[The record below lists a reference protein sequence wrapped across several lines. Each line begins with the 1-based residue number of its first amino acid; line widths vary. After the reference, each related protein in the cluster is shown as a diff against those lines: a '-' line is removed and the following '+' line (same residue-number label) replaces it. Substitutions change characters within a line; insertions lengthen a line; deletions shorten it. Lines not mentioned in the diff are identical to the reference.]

1 MGLTYYVVK
10 RVSLFVLI
18 AFGILLISFFLG
30 RIIPADPIEAMYGSE
45 FVDRLTPEQR
55 EKIMHRM
62 GLDRPYHEQFFM
74 YLFDLLQG
82 DFGTSQKSRKPVINE
97 VLQRWPATIEITIAS
112 MIIAVAIG
120 VPMGV
125 YSAIH
130 RNTILDNIS
139 RVISL
144 TGAAMPS
151 FFLGL
156 GVLTV
161 FYYQLGWIDVC
172 RLSRHLQPPPHVTG
186 LYTID
191 SLIVGDLPLFVD
203 VLWHLLTP
211 ALVLGFIISA
221 QFNRL
226 TRSSMLDALGSDY
239 IKTAWAKGLTAK
251 MVYYKHALKNALI
264 PVVTVIG
271 TSIGGLLNGTLI
283 TETIFVWN
291 GLGRYTVSATLW
303 LDFPVIQST
312 AIIFALIYAGCNLA
326 VDISYSYLNPR
337 IRY

>member
-1 MGLTYYVVK
+1 
-10 RVSLFVLI
+10 
-18 AFGILLISFFLG
+18 
-30 RIIPADPIEAMYGSE
+30 MYGSE
-45 FVDRLTPEQR
+45 YVDRLTPEAR
-55 EKIMHRM
+55 EYKIRAL
-62 GLDRPYHEQFFM
+62 GLDRPYHEQFVS
-74 YLFDLLQG
+74 YLLDLLKG
-82 DFGTSQKSRKPVINE
+82 DLGTSQKSRKPVLFE
-97 VLQRWPATIEITIAS
+97 VLYRWPATIEITIAS
-112 MIIAVAIG
+112 IIIAVAIG
-120 VPMGV
+120 VPTGV

-130 RNTILDNIS
+130 RNSIIDNLSRIL
-139 RVISL
+139 SL

-156 GVLTV
+156 GVLSF
-161 FYYQLGWIDVC
+161 FYFQLGWIDVG
-172 RLSRHLQPPPHVTG
+172 RISRHLRPPPHVTG

-191 SLIVGDLPLFVD
+191 SLIAGNLPLFVD
-203 VLWHLLTP
+203 VVWHLITP
-211 ALVLGFIISA
+211 AFVLGFIISA

-251 MVYYKHALKNALI
+251 LVYYKHALRNALI

-271 TSIGGLLNGTLI
+271 TAIGGLLNGTLI

-291 GLGRYTVSATLW
+291 GLGRFTVNATMW
-303 LDFPVIQST
+303 LDFPVIQGT